1 VSFGEGELLARID
14 KALEERFPSRMVPDL
29 DRIVDLLTLLGD
41 PQRAFPSIHITGTN
55 GKTSTAR
62 MIDALLRE
70 LSLRTG
76 RYTSPHLESVT
87 ERICVDTE
95 PLGPERFAEVFDEV
109 APFAELV
116 DGRHSER
123 VTFFELLTAMA
134 FAAFADAPV
143 DAAVVEVGLGGRW
156 DATNVINAPVAVV
169 MPISLDHVGILGDT
183 IEAIATEKA
192 GVIHEGA
199 TVICALQPESAVKVI
214 VERAAT
220 VGATILAE
228 GINFGVR
235 TRIVAVGGQLLEL
248 QGLAGVY
255 DEVFLPLYGEHQA
268 RNAACALA
276 AVEAFL
282 GAADR
287 EPLDADVVRAAFAG
301 VSSPGR
307 LEVVRRSP
315 TVLIDGAHN
324 PAGAAALTAALE
336 DAFTF
341 ERLVGVVAMLD
352 DKDAVGVLAE
362 LEPVLDSVVITT
374 NGSPRA
380 MPAMELAEVARE
392 VFDPERVEVSERLD
406 DAIEIAISG
415 AEAGTSIGGAGV
427 IVTGSI
433 VTVGEARHLLR
444 GSYAGR
450 AERDA
455 TLRAERSDSQRAE
468 RDAARRADP

>member
-1 VSFGEGELLARID
+1 MRPLRLRPVGFDEGDSLARVE
-14 KALEERFPSRMVPDL
+14 KVLEERFPSRMVPDL
-29 DRIVDLLTLLGD
+29 DRIVDLLHLLGD
-41 PQRAFPSIHITGTN
+41 PQLAFPSIHITGTN

-95 PLGPERFAEVFDEV
+95 PLSAERFAEVYDEV

-116 DGRHSER
+116 DGRHAER

-156 DATNVINAPVAVV
+156 DATNVIHAPVAVI
-169 MPISLDHVGILGDT
+169 MPISLDHVGILGTT
-183 IEAIATEKA
+183 IEQIAAEKA
-192 GVIHEGA
+192 GLIHEGA
-199 TVICALQPESAVKVI
+199 TVVCAIQPEAAVLEI
-214 VERAAT
+214 VERSAV
-220 VGATILAE
+220 VGATIVAE
-228 GINFGVR
+228 GVNFGVR
-235 TRIVAVGGQLLEL
+235 TRAVAVGGQLLEL

-255 DEVFLPLYGEHQA
+255 DDVFLPLYGEHQA

-287 EPLDADVVRAAFAG
+287 EPLDADLVRAAFAA

-336 DAFTF
+336 DAFNF
-341 ERLVGVVAMLD
+341 DRLVAVVAMLD
-352 DKDAVGVLAE
+352 DKDAAGVLEE
-362 LEPVLDSVVITT
+362 LEPVVNTIVATT

-380 MPAMELAEVARE
+380 MPAAELAEIARE
-392 VFDPERVEVSERLD
+392 VFGDDRVEVSERLD
-406 DAIEIAISG
+406 EAIDLAVASAETDAA
-415 AEAGTSIGGAGV
+415 IGGAGV

-444 GSYAGR
+444 GKTR
-450 AERDA
+450 
-455 TLRAERSDSQRAE
+455 
-468 RDAARRADP
+468 

>member
-1 VSFGEGELLARID
+1 VSFVEADPLARVE
-14 KALEERFPSRMVPDL
+14 KVLEERFPSRMVPDL
-29 DRIVDLLTLLGD
+29 DRIVDLLHLLGD
-41 PQRAFPSIHITGTN
+41 PQLAFPSIHITGTN

-95 PLGPERFAEVFDEV
+95 PLSAERFAEVYEEV

-116 DGRHSER
+116 DGRHQDR

-156 DATNVINAPVAVV
+156 DATNVINAPVAVI
-169 MPISLDHVGILGDT
+169 MPISLDHVGILGTT
-183 IEAIATEKA
+183 IEEIAAEKA
-192 GVIHEGA
+192 GLIHEGA
-199 TVICALQPESAVKVI
+199 TVVCAIQPEAAVRQI

-220 VGATILAE
+220 VGASIVVE
-228 GINFGVR
+228 GIAFGVR
-235 TRIVAVGGQLLEL
+235 SRAVAVGGQLIEL
-248 QGLAGVY
+248 QGLAGIY
-255 DEVFLPLYGEHQA
+255 EDVFLPLYGEHQA

-276 AVEAFL
+276 AVEAFV

-287 EPLDADVVRAAFAG
+287 GPLDADLVRAAFAN

-324 PAGAAALTAALE
+324 PAGAAALSAALD
-336 DAFTF
+336 DAFSF
-341 ERLVGVVAMLD
+341 DRLVAVVAMLD
-352 DKDAVGVLAE
+352 DKDVVGVLEE
-362 LEPVLDSVVITT
+362 LESVVSTVVATT

-380 MPAMELAEVARE
+380 MPAEVLAQIARD
-392 VFDPERVEVSERLD
+392 VFGDDRVEVTERLD
-406 DAIEIAISG
+406 DAIELAIAS
-415 AEAGTSIGGAGV
+415 AETDAAIGGAGV
-427 IVTGSI
+427 IITGSI

-444 GSYAGR
+444 GTSR
-450 AERDA
+450 
-455 TLRAERSDSQRAE
+455 
-468 RDAARRADP
+468 

>member
-1 VSFGEGELLARID
+1 VSFGDVDPLARVE
-14 KALEERFPSRMVPDL
+14 KALDERFPSRMVPDL
-29 DRIVDLLTLLGD
+29 DRIVDLLHLLGD

-62 MIDALLRE
+62 MVDALLRE
-70 LSLRTG
+70 LDLRTG

-87 ERICVDTE
+87 ERICVDNV
-95 PLGPERFAEVFDEV
+95 PLSDARFAEVFDEV

-116 DGRHSER
+116 DGRHADR

-156 DATNVINAPVAVV
+156 DATNVIHAPVAVV
-169 MPISLDHVGILGDT
+169 MPISLDHVGVLGPT
-183 IEAIATEKA
+183 IEAIAAEKA
-192 GVIHEGA
+192 GLIHEGA
-199 TVICALQPESAVKVI
+199 TVVCAIQPESAVPAI

-220 VGATILAE
+220 VGATIVAE
-228 GINFGVR
+228 GLAFGVR
-235 TRIVAVGGQLLEL
+235 TRAVAVGGQVLEL
-248 QGLAGVY
+248 QGLGGVY
-255 DEVFLPLYGEHQA
+255 DDVFLPLHGEHQA
-268 RNAACALA
+268 SNAACALA

-287 EPLDADVVRAAFAG
+287 EPLNADLVRAAFAG

-324 PAGAAALTAALE
+324 PAGAAALSAALQ

-341 ERLVGVVAMLD
+341 DRLVAVVAMLD
-352 DKDAVGVLAE
+352 DKDAAGVLEE
-362 LEPVLDSVVITT
+362 LEPVVSTLVATT

-380 MPAMELAEVARE
+380 MPATELAEIARE
-392 VFDPERVEVSERLD
+392 VFGPERVEVSERLD
-406 DAIEIAISG
+406 DAIDLAVAS
-415 AEAGTSIGGAGV
+415 AESEAALGGAGV

-444 GSYAGR
+444 GP
-450 AERDA
+450 
-455 TLRAERSDSQRAE
+455 
-468 RDAARRADP
+468 RR